1 MSQAPT
7 AGQEFQRSRK
17 GIATLDEAAG
27 FDTII
32 DTRSPAEFAD
42 DHLPGAISC
51 PVLDNEQR
59 AEIGTLYKQVSPFA
73 AKKLGAAYV
82 SANIARHLQENFLD
96 RDKNWRPLIV
106 CWRGGMRSGAM
117 ATVFRSIGWDACQ
130 LEGGYKRFRQQVLED
145 LETLPGRFRY
155 VILDGPT
162 GSAKTRVLQALAAR
176 GAQTLDLEGLA
187 CHKGSVLGRLPGQ
200 PQPAQKWFETQI
212 WQTLRG
218 FDPARPV
225 FIEAESRKIGTL
237 RLPAALFA
245 AMRGGPCCDIVAERP
260 TRVAYLL
267 RDYAYFTA
275 DAAALKAHL
284 DTLRPLLGHARIGG
298 WHEQIDGGDFAGLTD
313 SLLEHHYD
321 PLYARARERDYGA
334 AAHHPL
340 AAATLDEAGIER
352 LAAELLAMAGAA
364 VCMEIKA
371 A

>member
-7 AGQEFQRSRK
+7 AAENRRPRK
-17 GIATLDEAAG
+17 GIATLDECSTFA
-27 FDTII
+27 TII
-32 DTRSPAEFAD
+32 DVRSPAEFAD

-51 PVLDNEQR
+51 PVLDNAQR
-59 AEIGTLYKQVSPFA
+59 AEIGTLYTQVSPFV

-117 ATVFRSIGWDACQ
+117 TTVFRSVGWDACQ
-130 LEGGYKRFRQQVLED
+130 LEGGYKRFRQQVLDD

-155 VILDGPT
+155 VVLDGPT
-162 GSAKTRVLQALAAR
+162 GSAKTRVLQALAER

-200 PQPAQKWFETQI
+200 PQPSQKWFETQI
-212 WQTLRG
+212 WDTLRRC
-218 FDPARPV
+218 DPTRPL

-237 RLPAALFA
+237 RLPAALFS
-245 AMRGGPCCDIVAERP
+245 AMQAGPCYDIVAERE

-275 DAAALKAHL
+275 DGAALKAHL
-284 DTLRPLLGHARIGG
+284 DTLRPLLGHARVAG
-298 WHEQIDGGDFAGLTD
+298 WQASIDAGDFAGLTA

-321 PLYARARERDYGA
+321 PLYSRARARDYGN
-334 AAHHPL
+334 AAHHAC
-340 AAATLDEAGIER
+340 AADSLDDAGINT
-352 LAAELLAMAGAA
+352 LATTLLTATDRP
-364 VCMEIKA
+364 
-371 A
+371 

>member
-32 DTRSPAEFAD
+32 DVRSPAEFAD

-51 PVLDNEQR
+51 PVLDDAQR
-59 AEIGTLYKQVSPFA
+59 AEIGTLYKQVSPFT

-82 SANIARHLQENFLD
+82 SENIARHLQENFLD
-96 RDKNWRPLIV
+96 RPKNWRPLIV

-117 ATVFRSIGWDACQ
+117 TTVFRSVGWDACQ
-130 LEGGYKRFRQQVLED
+130 LEGGYKRFRQQVLDD

-155 VILDGPT
+155 VVLDGPT

-200 PQPAQKWFETQI
+200 PQPSQKWFETQI
-212 WQTLRG
+212 WDTLRR
-218 FDPARPV
+218 FDPARPL
-225 FIEAESRKIGTL
+225 FIEAESRKIGSL

-245 AMRGGPCCDIVAERP
+245 AMQNGPCCDIVAERA

-267 RDYAYFTA
+267 RDYDYFTA
-275 DAAALKAHL
+275 DGAALKANL
-284 DTLRPLLGHARIGG
+284 DTLHPLLGAARIAG
-298 WHEQIDGGDFAGLTD
+298 WHRQIDDGDFAGLTD

-321 PLYARARERDYGA
+321 PLYARARARDYGA
-334 AAHHPL
+334 ATHQPLPAASLDAAGIDGL
-340 AAATLDEAGIER
+340 AASL
-352 LAAELLAMAGAA
+352 LAAHEPETTTA
-364 VCMEIKA
+364 
-371 A
+371 

>member
-7 AGQEFQRSRK
+7 AGENRRPRK
-17 GIATLDEAAG
+17 GIATLDECSTFA
-27 FDTII
+27 TII
-32 DTRSPAEFAD
+32 DVRSPAEFAD

-51 PVLDNEQR
+51 PVLDDAQR
-59 AEIGTLYKQVSPFA
+59 AEIGTLYTQVSPFV

-96 RDKNWRPLIV
+96 RDKGWRPLIV

-117 ATVFRSIGWDACQ
+117 ATVFRSVGWDACQ
-130 LEGGYKRFRQQVLED
+130 LEGGYKRFRQQVLDD

-155 VILDGPT
+155 VVLDGPT

-200 PQPAQKWFETQI
+200 PQPSQKWFETQI
-212 WQTLRG
+212 WDTLRR
-218 FDPARPV
+218 FDPARPL
-225 FIEAESRKIGTL
+225 FIEAESRKIGSL

-245 AMRGGPCCDIVAERP
+245 AMQAGPCCDIVAERE

-267 RDYAYFTA
+267 RDYDYFTA
-275 DAAALKAHL
+275 DGAALKAHL
-284 DTLRPLLGHARIGG
+284 DTLRPLLGHARVAG
-298 WHEQIDGGDFAGLTD
+298 WQASIDAGDFAGLTA

-321 PLYARARERDYGA
+321 PLYARARARDYGN
-334 AAHHPL
+334 AAHR
-340 AAATLDEAGIER
+340 ACATDSLDDAGIDA
-352 LAAELLAMAGAA
+352 LATTLLTTTDRP
-364 VCMEIKA
+364 
-371 A
+371 